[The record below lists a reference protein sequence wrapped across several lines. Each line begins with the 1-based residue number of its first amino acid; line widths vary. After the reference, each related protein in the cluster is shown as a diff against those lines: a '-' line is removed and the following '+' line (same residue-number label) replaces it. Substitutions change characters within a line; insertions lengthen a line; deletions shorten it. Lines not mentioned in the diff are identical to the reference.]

1 MKVINDI
8 PKNLKLRLSEDD
20 GIKLAFL
27 KTVLG
32 EKTASKTISKLINK
46 VYENYGKEGKRNEKD
61 YNK

>member
-1 MKVINDI
+1 MKVVNDI
-8 PKNLKLRLSEDD
+8 PKNLKLKLSESD

-46 VYENYGKEGKRNEKD
+46 VYENYGKED
-61 YNK
+61 I

>member
-1 MKVINDI
+1 MKVVNDI
-8 PKNLKLRLSEDD
+8 PRNIKLKLSESD

-46 VYENYGKEGKRNEKD
+46 VYENYGKKD
-61 YNK
+61 I